1 MQVHAFDPT
10 INVTEGRVIFNAVKK
25 DIFFHKWAMY
35 SVTRNDLKTGNSND
49 VQGVTLKEATV
60 RYIFILHKFLQI
72 VLL

>member
-1 MQVHAFDPT
+1 
-10 INVTEGRVIFNAVKK
+10 
-25 DIFFHKWAMY
+25 MY

-72 VLL
+72 VL